1 MAENTDSSETVATI
15 TKLTLVNEGT
25 IKAHVTYTVNT
36 QYPNGQT
43 SVAVRRY
50 NDFAWLQKE
59 LEQKHPDILVPPIP
73 EKDALSR
80 FFTDVVQYRRREFNR
95 FLGRISSHPV
105 LSKDKSV
112 ELFLTAK
119 EDELNS
125 HQEESSG
132 FFQNMLSTVTN
143 IPQIATELIS
153 EVEEKDKWF
162 ETQES
167 YMEDLGRDLA
177 LLKKATNANTKQKNE
192 RITTAVTLGERIH
205 LCAELEQE
213 KKEKK
218 LSVYLSK
225 FSEVILQIASL
236 DQTIVKNET
245 EMFEDAIMD
254 QQRLS
259 TSSKRIL
266 VTRQNTLLQYQLSA
280 ADAKSKAEKAN
291 NSAST
296 EKLALEKKEAED
308 KEEESRKRY
317 QETSDKVRTQVSDYT
332 KNKTILM
339 HWALRELAREN
350 IEYGEQVIALW
361 KELGK
366 TLEH

>member
-1 MAENTDSSETVATI
+1 
-15 TKLTLVNEGT
+15 
-25 IKAHVTYTVNT
+25 
-36 QYPNGQT
+36 
-43 SVAVRRY
+43 
-50 NDFAWLQKE
+50 
-59 LEQKHPDILVPPIP
+59 
-73 EKDALSR
+73 
-80 FFTDVVQYRRREFNR
+80 
-95 FLGRISSHPV
+95 
-105 LSKDKSV
+105 
-112 ELFLTAK
+112 
-119 EDELNS
+119 
-125 HQEESSG
+125 
-132 FFQNMLSTVTN
+132 
-143 IPQIATELIS
+143 
-153 EVEEKDKWF
+153 
-162 ETQES
+162 
-167 YMEDLGRDLA
+167 
-177 LLKKATNANTKQKNE
+177 
-192 RITTAVTLGERIH
+192 
-205 LCAELEQE
+205 
-213 KKEKK
+213 
-218 LSVYLSK
+218 
-225 FSEVILQIASL
+225 
-236 DQTIVKNET
+236 
-245 EMFEDAIMD
+245 MFEDAIMD